1 MTNTSKAARLIGIES
16 GRASNQLDRHLPV
29 QRRLVG
35 PVDLAVRAVTD
46 QFAEFERPPGCGPLT
61 EAPVSSRD
69 IGDEPERVKGGVNA
83 LTEGVKRC
91 AVENRGG
98 DSN

>member
-1 MTNTSKAARLIGIES
+1 
-16 GRASNQLDRHLPV
+16 
-29 QRRLVG
+29 
-35 PVDLAVRAVTD
+35 
-46 QFAEFERPPGCGPLT
+46 
-61 EAPVSSRD
+61 VSSRD

>member
-1 MTNTSKAARLIGIES
+1 
-16 GRASNQLDRHLPV
+16 
-29 QRRLVG
+29 
-35 PVDLAVRAVTD
+35 
-46 QFAEFERPPGCGPLT
+46 
-61 EAPVSSRD
+61 VSSRD

-83 LTEGVKRC
+83 LTESVKRC